1 MASPLTPGFCRAKG
15 SEKDDMKRVQLLL
28 RIDPVQKEKLK
39 GMALAS
45 GRSMS
50 AVVRD
55 LIDGAA
61 IREMPPAD
69 YHAMTEALRRIGVN
83 LNQIAMVANSTG
95 NVDKAVYLKEAA
107 ILRRAVLEIRRA
119 VELR

>member
-1 MASPLTPGFCRAKG
+1 MGGDIIRTTRFEL
-15 SEKDDMKRVQLLL
+15 QL
-28 RIDPVQKEKLK
+28 PCSTKEKLLSLSK
-39 GMALAS
+39 QS

-55 LIDGAA
+55 LIDGST
-61 IREMPPAD
+61 IREMPTAD
-69 YHAMTEALRRIGVN
+69 YHAMTDALRRIGVN

-95 NVDKAVYLKEAA
+95 NVDKLAYMKEAA
-107 ILRRAVLEIRRA
+107 ILRRTVLEIRRA